1 MGKVKMEKIKTAEQK
16 EEEKE
21 EEKKKKKNNNNNNN
35 KQQQKEGRWE
45 GNRSSTGLA
54 DI

>member
-1 MGKVKMEKIKTAEQK
+1 MEKIKTTER
-16 EEEKE
+16 EEEE
-21 EEKKKKKNNNNNNN
+21 EEKKKNNN
-35 KQQQKEGRWE
+35 KQQQQKDGRWE

>member
-1 MGKVKMEKIKTAEQK
+1 MEKIKSTER
-16 EEEKE
+16 EEEE
-21 EEKKKKKNNNNNNN
+21 EDEENNNN
-35 KQQQKEGRWE
+35 KQQQKEGKWE

>member
-1 MGKVKMEKIKTAEQK
+1 MEKIKSTER
-16 EEEKE
+16 EEEEE
-21 EEKKKKKNNNNNNN
+21 EEKKNN